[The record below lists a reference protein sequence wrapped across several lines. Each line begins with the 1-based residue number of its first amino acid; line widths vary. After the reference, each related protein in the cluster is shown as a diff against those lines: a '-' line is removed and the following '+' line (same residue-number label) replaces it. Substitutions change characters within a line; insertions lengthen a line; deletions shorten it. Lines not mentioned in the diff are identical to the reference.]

1 MIYCTAI
8 DDAKVLAELYQE
20 WVGHTPQ
27 FKGIQINSL
36 WVAARDGD
44 KYVGAAQLIIIDDPI
59 WDRRWGLVENVYVA
73 EAYRRRGIGKELM
86 STIEST
92 AYGGFDCEFVK
103 LTSASEKFMGHSL
116 YRSMKYKEGLSFK
129 RLLK

>member
-1 MIYCTAI
+1 MICCTAI
-8 DDAKVLAELYQE
+8 DNERVLAELYQE
-20 WVGHTPQ
+20 WVGHIPK
-27 FKGIQINSL
+27 FKGIQMNSL
-36 WVAARDGD
+36 WIAAKEDG

-86 STIEST
+86 RVIELT
-92 AYGGFDCEFVK
+92 AQGGFDCEFVK
-103 LTSASEKFMGHSL
+103 LTSASEKVVGHSL